1 MKFYVELCE
10 KVKKKKP
17 TIQLMKKMQNDKKT
31 KNIKHH
37 WIDKVNNK

>member
-1 MKFYVELCE
+1 MWNYVKKL
-10 KVKKKKP
+10 KKKKP
-17 TIQLMKKMQNDKKT
+17 TVQLMKKMQNDKKT